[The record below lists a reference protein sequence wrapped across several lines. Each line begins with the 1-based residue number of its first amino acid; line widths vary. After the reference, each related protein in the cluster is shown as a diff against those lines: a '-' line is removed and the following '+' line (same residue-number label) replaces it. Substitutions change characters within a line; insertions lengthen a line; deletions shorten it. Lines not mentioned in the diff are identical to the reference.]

1 MKEAGIEITSVW
13 FTHTLIYLPR
23 LDRLCL
29 SFLQKCHKK
38 PFSDRQKVPGKQ
50 EQMWDIIDLEA
61 LDLAQN
67 LSNH

>member
-1 MKEAGIEITSVW
+1 MSKL
-13 FTHTLIYLPR
+13 FTKMP
-23 LDRLCL
+23 
-29 SFLQKCHKK
+29 QK